1 MMRNSLKE
9 GQRLYIFM
17 IEQTNYL
24 LSSAYLSRWSQK
36 STMSIWA
43 WALWVVSSVD
53 ILFCML
59 ERACSDMCLI
69 DYNNNDTH
77 ITDNNDTSITY
88 NYDTCDIKE
97 F

>member
-1 MMRNSLKE
+1 
-9 GQRLYIFM
+9 
-17 IEQTNYL
+17 
-24 LSSAYLSRWSQK
+24 
-36 STMSIWA
+36 
-43 WALWVVSSVD
+43 
-53 ILFCML
+53 
-59 ERACSDMCLI
+59 MCLI